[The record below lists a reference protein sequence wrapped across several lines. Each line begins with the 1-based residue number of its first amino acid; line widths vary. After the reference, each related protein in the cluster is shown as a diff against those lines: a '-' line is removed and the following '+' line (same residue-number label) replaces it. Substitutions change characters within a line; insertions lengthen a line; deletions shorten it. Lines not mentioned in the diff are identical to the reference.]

1 MIQIREFE
9 IWALES
15 GTQLKESGIP
25 QTVRFRNPKFYKPVL
40 GVQIVGRGKLNAC
53 AEKAKI
59 PLATNPKSTARNPE
73 SMSVLD
79 FLTRG
84 DKEGGV
90 GPS

>member
-1 MIQIREFE
+1 M
-9 IWALES
+9 
-15 GTQLKESGIP
+15 
-25 QTVRFRNPKFYKPVL
+25 
-40 GVQIVGRGKLNAC
+40 GRGKPNAC

-79 FLTRG
+79 FLTWG

>member
-1 MIQIREFE
+1 M
-9 IWALES
+9 
-15 GTQLKESGIP
+15 
-25 QTVRFRNPKFYKPVL
+25 
-40 GVQIVGRGKLNAC
+40 GRGKPNAC

-79 FLTRG
+79 FLTWG
-84 DKEGGV
+84 DKEGSV